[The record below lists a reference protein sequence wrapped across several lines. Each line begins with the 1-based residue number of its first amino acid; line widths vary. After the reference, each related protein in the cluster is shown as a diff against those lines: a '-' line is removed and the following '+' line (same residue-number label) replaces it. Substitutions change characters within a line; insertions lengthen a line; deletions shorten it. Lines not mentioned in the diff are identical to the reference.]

1 MRQRRMKL
9 RLRHT
14 ELELSYTLLCLA
26 AAAVLLGIG
35 GRFVWCAL
43 AIGIHESGHL
53 IAMRRYGYFPK
64 RIKISLFAI
73 DITDSARQERTAK
86 QNLFIIFFGP
96 FANFIC
102 FLCGY
107 LLYLKGIVQLL
118 PFAAANLSVGLFN
131 SLPVLSLDGG
141 QLLWLLL
148 CRRCAPASA
157 ERIINALTFAC
168 IFPLAALG
176 FCLLLRERNVS
187 LLFVSAYLI
196 AALLNRENRFF

>member
-1 MRQRRMKL
+1 MKL
-9 RLRHT
+9 HLRHT
-14 ELELSYTLLCLA
+14 EVELSYTLLCLT
-26 AAAVLLGIG
+26 AAAVLLGVTE
-35 GRFVWCAL
+35 RFVWCAL
-43 AIGIHESGHL
+43 AIMIHESGHL
-53 IAMRRYGYFPK
+53 LAMRRCGYFPK

-73 DITDSARQERTAK
+73 DITDSARQERTAA
-86 QNLFIIFFGP
+86 QNAFIIFFGP
-96 FANFIC
+96 FANFVC

-107 LLYLKGIVQLL
+107 LLYLKGIVRSL

-148 CRRCAPASA
+148 CRRCMPASA
-157 ERIINALTFAC
+157 EKVVNALTFAC

-176 FCLLLRERNVS
+176 FWLLLRERNVS
-187 LLFVSAYLI
+187 LLFVSIYLT